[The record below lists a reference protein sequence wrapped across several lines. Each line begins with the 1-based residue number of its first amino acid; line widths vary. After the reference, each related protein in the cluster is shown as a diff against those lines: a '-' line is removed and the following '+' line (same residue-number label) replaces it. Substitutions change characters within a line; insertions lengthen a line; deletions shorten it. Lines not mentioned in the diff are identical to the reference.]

1 MTVQHLADPAA
12 LAALIP
18 DGAQIAVTKGEQTD
32 VPMAVTLELV
42 RRGVRGLRM
51 VTIPTCA
58 FPASGMMLDILVGA
72 GCVAS
77 VETSGVSMSEL
88 GAAPRFSAAVKAGT
102 LKVLD
107 ATCPA
112 VYAALQ
118 AGAKGQP
125 FAPLRGI
132 IGSDLMTHR
141 DDWKVIDNPF
151 AEGADPVVLLKAI
164 NPDVA
169 MFHAPMADRHGNIW
183 IGRNRDLL
191 TMAHAADMTIATVDR
206 IFDGDLMED
215 ETLAPAVIPGFYVTA
230 IAEAPGACWPQSA
243 DGPTDL
249 DAVRA
254 YMAAART
261 EEGFRDWLSAH
272 LGARAEAAE

>member
-1 MTVQHLADPAA
+1 MTVQQLDVAA
-12 LAALIP
+12 LAALVP
-18 DGAQIAVTKGEQTD
+18 SGARIGVTKGEQTD
-32 VPMAVTLELV
+32 VPMALTLELV
-42 RRGVRGLRM
+42 RRGVRDLRM

-88 GAAPRFSAAVKAGT
+88 GAAPRFSAAVKAGS
-102 LKVLD
+102 LKVID

-125 FAPLRGI
+125 FAALRGL
-132 IGSDLMTHR
+132 IGSDLMAHR
-141 DDWKVIDNPF
+141 DDWAVVSNPF
-151 AEGADPVVLLKAI
+151 EDGDPVAVLKAI
-164 NPDVA
+164 NPDVTL
-169 MFHAPMADRHGNIW
+169 FHAPMADRRGNVW

-191 TMAHAADMTIATVDR
+191 TLAHASATTLVTVEKIVD
-206 IFDGDLMED
+206 FDLMED
-215 ETLAPAVIPGFYVTA
+215 ETLAPAVIPDFYVTA
-230 IAEAPGACWPQSA
+230 LAEAPGACWPQRA
-243 DGPTDL
+243 DGSTDL
-249 DAVRA
+249 DVVRG

-261 EEGFRDWLSAH
+261 AEGFADWLSAH
-272 LGARAEAAE
+272 LDARPEAAE

>member
-1 MTVQHLADPAA
+1 MQQLDVAA
-12 LAALIP
+12 LAALVP
-18 DGAQIAVTKGEQTD
+18 SGARIGVTKGEQTD
-32 VPMAVTLELV
+32 VPMALTLELV
-42 RRGVRGLRM
+42 RRGVRDLRM

-88 GAAPRFSAAVKAGT
+88 GAAPRFSAAVKAGS
-102 LKVLD
+102 LKVID

-125 FAPLRGI
+125 FAALRGL
-132 IGSDLMTHR
+132 IGSDLMAHR
-141 DDWKVIDNPF
+141 DDWAVVSNPF
-151 AEGADPVVLLKAI
+151 EDGDPVAVLKAI
-164 NPDVA
+164 NPDVTL
-169 MFHAPMADRHGNIW
+169 FHAPMADRRGNVW

-191 TMAHAADMTIATVDR
+191 TLAHASATTLVTVEKIVD
-206 IFDGDLMED
+206 FDLMED
-215 ETLAPAVIPGFYVTA
+215 ETLAPAVIPDFYVTA
-230 IAEAPGACWPQSA
+230 LAEAPGACWPQRA
-243 DGPTDL
+243 DGSTDL
-249 DAVRA
+249 DVVRG

-261 EEGFRDWLSAH
+261 AEGFADWLSAH
-272 LGARAEAAE
+272 LDARPEAAE

>member
-1 MTVQHLADPAA
+1 MTVQQLDMAA
-12 LAALIP
+12 LAALVP
-18 DGAQIAVTKGEQTD
+18 SGARIGVTKGEQVD
-32 VPMAVTLELV
+32 VPMALTLELV
-42 RRGVRGLRM
+42 RRGVRDLRM

-102 LKVLD
+102 LKVID

-125 FAPLRGI
+125 FAALRGL
-132 IGSDLMTHR
+132 IGSDLMAHR
-141 DDWKVIDNPF
+141 DDWAVVSNPF
-151 AEGADPVVLLKAI
+151 EDDDPVALLKAI
-164 NPDVA
+164 NPDVTL
-169 MFHAPMADRHGNIW
+169 FHAPMADRRGNVW

-191 TMAHAADMTIATVDR
+191 TLAHASATTLVTVEKIVD
-206 IFDGDLMED
+206 FDLMED
-215 ETLAPAVIPGFYVTA
+215 ETLAPAVIPDFYVTA
-230 IAEAPGACWPQSA
+230 LAEAPGACWPQRA
-243 DGPTDL
+243 DGSTDL
-249 DAVRA
+249 DVVRG

-261 EEGFRDWLSAH
+261 AEGFADWLSAH
-272 LGARAEAAE
+272 LDARPEAAE

>member
-1 MTVQHLADPAA
+1 MTVQHLPDAAA

-18 DGAQIAVTKGEQTD
+18 SGAQIAVTKGEQTD

-42 RRGVRGLRM
+42 RRGVRDLRM

-102 LKVLD
+102 LRVLD

-112 VYAALQ
+112 VYAAIQ

-125 FAPLRGI
+125 FAVLRGL

-141 DDWKVIDNPF
+141 DDWKLIDNPF
-151 AEGADPVVLLKAI
+151 ADGADPIVAIKAI

-169 MFHAPMADRHGNIW
+169 LFHAPMADRHGNVW

-191 TMAHAADMTIATVDR
+191 TMAHAADMTIVTVEK
-206 IFDGDLMED
+206 IVDGDLMED
-215 ETLAPAVIPGFYVTA
+215 DTLAPAVIPGFYVTA
-230 IAEAPGACWPQSA
+230 IAEAPGACWPQVL

-261 EEGFRDWLSAH
+261 DEGFADWLSAQ
-272 LGARAEAAE
+272 LNTRAEAAE

>member
-1 MTVQHLADPAA
+1 MTVQHLADAA
-12 LAALIP
+12 SLAALVP
-18 DGAQIAVTKGEQTD
+18 SGARIGVTKGEQTD
-32 VPMAVTLELV
+32 VPMAMALELV
-42 RRGVRGLRM
+42 RRGVTDLDL

-72 GCVAS
+72 GCVRS

-102 LKVLD
+102 LKVVD

-125 FAPLRGI
+125 FTALRGL
-132 IGSDLMTHR
+132 IGSDLMAHR
-141 DDWKVIDNPF
+141 DDWAVVANPF
-151 AEGADPVVLLKAI
+151 EADDPVALLKAI
-164 NPDVA
+164 NPDVTL
-169 MFHAPMADRHGNIW
+169 FHAPMADRHGNVW

-191 TMAHAADMTIATVDR
+191 TLAHASDMTLVTVER
-206 IFDGDLMED
+206 IVDGDLMED
-215 ETLAPAVIPGFYVTA
+215 ETLAPAVIPNFYVTA
-230 IAEAPGACWPQSA
+230 LAEAPGACWPQQA
-243 DGPTDL
+243 DGTTDL

-254 YMAAART
+254 YMSAART
-261 EEGFRDWLSAH
+261 EEGFRDWLAAH
-272 LGARAEAAE
+272 VFARPEAAE